1 MESNRPRLLV
11 LDDYEGQLAAAPA
24 MARLRTLADVTIL
37 DRPLMAADQ
46 AILQESQVIL
56 ALRERTTLDAHFFAA
71 CPKLELVLQTGGHAY
86 HVDQAAA
93 TQRGIIVALG
103 RRATQPTVAV
113 PELAFALLLGLMRQI
128 HPLTNRMAQGEWPQ
142 SMGGTLAGRTLGIL
156 GYGRHGRPIARIAA
170 AFGMKIVVWDRTG
183 AAKPEEPGI
192 QRLTLDELLAY
203 ADVVSIHLRLSDES
217 RGLLNRKRLALM
229 KPTAFLINTERGAIV
244 DEEAL
249 VDALRDQRI
258 AGAGLDVFVTEPL
271 PATSPLRTLPN
282 VLLTPHIGWQVS
294 EVLQEFTAIAAD
306 QLAQWRQEQL
316 APTEVLNPE
325 AVKIP
330 RQRSGGLAL

>member
-1 MESNRPRLLV
+1 
-11 LDDYEGQLAAAPA
+11 
-24 MARLRTLADVTIL
+24 
-37 DRPLMAADQ
+37 
-46 AILQESQVIL
+46 
-56 ALRERTTLDAHFFAA
+56 
-71 CPKLELVLQTGGHAY
+71 
-86 HVDQAAA
+86 
-93 TQRGIIVALG
+93 
-103 RRATQPTVAV
+103 
-113 PELAFALLLGLMRQI
+113 
-128 HPLTNRMAQGEWPQ
+128 
-142 SMGGTLAGRTLGIL
+142 
-156 GYGRHGRPIARIAA
+156 
-170 AFGMKIVVWDRTG
+170 
-183 AAKPEEPGI
+183 
-192 QRLTLDELLAY
+192 
-203 ADVVSIHLRLSDES
+203 
-217 RGLLNRKRLALM
+217 LALM